1 MKYMSKYVAELLES
15 EGVIKQNDVDVCR
28 YGLEV
33 FLSSFVEIL
42 TILVVSA
49 LLNNFIETV
58 LFFAGFVPLRVYA
71 GGYHANTKLRCYMV
85 SVLVYG
91 LFSVVLIVLP
101 LYYYTYVNL
110 ISCVFSLIMVWKYAP
125 IIHSRR
131 RINTTEKKRYKKIS
145 VGIAVFQAVIIVAMT
160 MCTKNNIFVFS
171 FSIGQGMA
179 VLSMLAAIIKN
190 KVDLA

>member
-101 LYYYTYVNL
+101 LHYYTYVNL

-131 RINTTEKKRYKKIS
+131 RINTAEKKRYKKIS